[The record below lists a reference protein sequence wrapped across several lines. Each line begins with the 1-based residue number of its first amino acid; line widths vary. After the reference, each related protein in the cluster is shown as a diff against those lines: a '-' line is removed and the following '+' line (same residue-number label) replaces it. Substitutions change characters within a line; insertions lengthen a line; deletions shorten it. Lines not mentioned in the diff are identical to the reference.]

1 MSKGK
6 TKTQQQTTLPDW
18 QMDLFKDY
26 YERAKEAADVPFEA
40 YTGQRVAG
48 LSPQELQAQAAAQG
62 LFGTAF
68 GYDPTAQLQQLA
80 GQAAPTLGDVP
91 SLLDVDIGAYQSP
104 YQQQVIDL
112 ALEDI
117 GRAED
122 IQRQQAQDVAMRA
135 GAFGGTRGTIYEQEA
150 LRPLQEQKLRTVA
163 GLRQAGFEQAQR
175 AAEADIARQQQ
186 MAMLAPELELRGRAQ
201 QAGLL
206 GGLLGGQQQALGT
219 LAGFGE
225 LGRGLQQAQQDFA
238 FQEFMRRQ
246 GYPAQ
251 QLGLLGMGLG
261 AMPKLLGQS
270 GVTEKFASPL
280 SVGGDILGLAA
291 GLASGGVF
299 GPLSQAGAGASA
311 GTGAAVTAGGGR
323 GYFSDERLKENI
335 KPIGTSENGHK
346 LYTWDW
352 NDKAKELGIND
363 PTTGVMAQEV
373 MKYMPEAVSKNT
385 NGYYMVNYGVL

>member
-1 MSKGK
+1 MSKGTKK
-6 TKTQQQTTLPDW
+6 TETTATLPDW
-18 QMDLFKDY
+18 QKDLYMDY
-26 YERAKEAADVPFEA
+26 YQRAKEAADIPFEG
-40 YTGQRVAG
+40 YTGQRVVD

-117 GRAED
+117 ARAED

-150 LRPLQEQKLRTVA
+150 LRPLQEEKLRTVA

-186 MAMLAPELELRGRAQ
+186 LAMLAPELELRGRAQ

-206 GGLLGGQQQALGT
+206 GGLLGGQQQALGSM
-219 LAGFGE
+219 LGVGG
-225 LGRGLQQAQQDFA
+225 LGRGIQQAQQDFA

-246 GYPAQ
+246 GYPAY
-251 QLGLLGMGLG
+251 QLGLLGQGLG
-261 AMPKLLGQS
+261 MMPKLVGRNTREEEF
-270 GVTEKFASPL
+270 GSPL
-280 SVGGDILGLAA
+280 SVLGGAA
-291 GLASGGVF
+291 DL
-299 GPLSQAGAGASA
+299 AGALA
-311 GTGAAVTAGGGR
+311 TGGFFNPTA
-323 GYFSDERLKENI
+323 
-335 KPIGTSENGHK
+335 
-346 LYTWDW
+346 
-352 NDKAKELGIND
+352 
-363 PTTGVMAQEV
+363 PTG
-373 MKYMPEAVSKNT
+373 
-385 NGYYMVNYGVL
+385 

>member
-6 TKTQQQTTLPDW
+6 TTTTQEAVVPEYAEQ
-18 QMDLFKDY
+18 LFTEY
-26 YERAKEAADVPFEA
+26 AQRAQEAADLPFQA

-68 GYDPTAQLQQLA
+68 GYDPTAQLQALA
-80 GQAAPTLGDVP
+80 GQAVPTAGAVP

-135 GAFGGTRGTIYEQEA
+135 GAFGGSRGTIYEQEA
-150 LRPLQEQKLRTVA
+150 LRPLQEEKLRTVA

-175 AAEADIARQQQ
+175 AAESDIARQQQ
-186 MAMLAPELELRGRAQ
+186 LAMLAPELELRGRAQ

-206 GGLLGGQQQALGT
+206 SGLLGGQQQALGT

-225 LGRGLQQAQQDFA
+225 LGRGLRQAGLDVA
-238 FQEFMRRQ
+238 FQEFMREQ
-246 GYPAQ
+246 GYPAY
-251 QLGLLGMGLG
+251 QLGLLGQAVGTLPQSIIGQTQTQQTRTGLG
-261 AMPKLLGQS
+261 GILSGATGLLG
-270 GVTEKFASPL
+270 
-280 SVGGDILGLAA
+280 A
-291 GLASGGVF
+291 GFSGGFFNPLGQRWF
-299 GPLSQAGAGASA
+299 GA
-311 GTGAAVTAGGGR
+311 
-323 GYFSDERLKENI
+323 EN
-335 KPIGTSENGHK
+335 
-346 LYTWDW
+346 
-352 NDKAKELGIND
+352 
-363 PTTGVMAQEV
+363 PTTGGT
-373 MKYMPEAVSKNT
+373 P
-385 NGYYMVNYGVL
+385 

>member
-1 MSKGK
+1 MSKGTKK
-6 TKTQQQTTLPDW
+6 TETTATLPDW
-18 QMDLFKDY
+18 QKDLYMDY
-26 YERAKEAADVPFEA
+26 YQRAKEAADIPFEG
-40 YTGQRVAG
+40 YTGQRVVD

-122 IQRQQAQDVAMRA
+122 IQRQQTQDVAMRA

-150 LRPLQEQKLRTVA
+150 LRPLQEEKLRTVA

-270 GVTEKFASPL
+270 GVTEQFASPL

-291 GLASGGVF
+291 GLATGGVF
-299 GPLSQAGAGASA
+299 GPLSGAGGSASQL
-311 GTGAAVTAGGGR
+311 AALQNPSQTNMVLSAM
-323 GYFSDERLKENI
+323 GYD
-335 KPIGTSENGHK
+335 TSNQDALTKSLFGF
-346 LYTWDW
+346 
-352 NDKAKELGIND
+352 
-363 PTTGVMAQEV
+363 
-373 MKYMPEAVSKNT
+373 
-385 NGYYMVNYGVL
+385 

>member
-40 YTGQRVAG
+40 YTAQRVAG

-80 GQAAPTLGDVP
+80 GQAAPTLGAVP

-150 LRPLQEQKLRTVA
+150 LRPLQEEKLRTVS

-186 MAMLAPELELRGRAQ
+186 MAILAPELELQSRAQ

-219 LAGFGE
+219 MLGVGG

-261 AMPKLLGQS
+261 AMPLLTGSRGSKSYSQASLAELGQFLS
-270 GVTEKFASPL
+270 G
-280 SVGGDILGLAA
+280 LGQVL
-291 GLASGGVF
+291 
-299 GPLSQAGAGASA
+299 PKPT
-311 GTGAAVTAGGGR
+311 GT
-323 GYFSDERLKENI
+323 
-335 KPIGTSENGHK
+335 
-346 LYTWDW
+346 
-352 NDKAKELGIND
+352 
-363 PTTGVMAQEV
+363 
-373 MKYMPEAVSKNT
+373 
-385 NGYYMVNYGVL
+385 